1 MTSKLQDHKLQ
12 DHNRIRKN
20 YPLLRVK
27 PVYKG
32 CFSGEEIEN
41 MTGIDLETKIISF
54 TNEYQKDYEFTKT
67 YTEIPVIAL
76 TPEDANVNIFVTS
89 LDTSKVSIES
99 SAPFTGKVHIQVFK
113 AN

>member
-1 MTSKLQDHKLQ
+1 MTSKLQ

-32 CFSGEEIEN
+32 CFSAEEIEN
-41 MTGIDLETKIISF
+41 MTGIDVETAIISF
-54 TNEYQKDYEFTKT
+54 TNEHQKDYDFTKT

-76 TPEDANVNIFVTS
+76 TPEDENVNIFVTS
-89 LDTSKVSIES
+89 LNTGKMTIES

-113 AN
+113 AS